1 MIVIPDVK
9 EYAGGV
15 SSITASD
22 ALVSEPGMIIINQ
35 VETALSLED
44 ARDLAAGLQL
54 AKNRLTVGSRWR
66 NHHTHAIFV
75 VEKIKGL
82 SVIARNEVTAK
93 IEKIHRSNMSSNFD
107 LLE

>member
-1 MIVIPDVK
+1 
-9 EYAGGV
+9 
-15 SSITASD
+15 
-22 ALVSEPGMIIINQ
+22 
-35 VETALSLED
+35 
-44 ARDLAAGLQL
+44 LQL

-93 IEKIHRSNMSSNFD
+93 IEKNSSFKY
-107 LLE
+107 EQQF